1 MPQQEGAGNG
11 VIQRMIPIPEPA
23 PGTRAMGMAR
33 LEADLLEILADGRLL
48 NASDRHCNERY
59 QRVPGVLWVG

>member
-1 MPQQEGAGNG
+1 
-11 VIQRMIPIPEPA
+11 MIPIPEPA

-48 NASDRHCNERY
+48 NVSDRHCNERY